1 MRDLENE
8 AWYPDFKR
16 HAVSKTLNLG
26 EVYILQGEE
35 HSHIGVIV
43 SGRVTAIAYSY
54 EGDETWLGE
63 YGPGEFVGL
72 LPFLTHKVSAF
83 EIRAEIPV
91 TLYDVSPQS
100 MTALMR
106 VSKPLCTKISSDVAR
121 RLSQSVTQIIDLE
134 TLSVKGRICTELLRL
149 SLPIGV
155 NPDHQIIRPSPVFT
169 ELARR
174 LNSTRETVS
183 RTISELQRKGLLT
196 RRPGALIIE
205 NPQKLKTVVAKI

>member
-8 AWYPDFKR
+8 AWFPEFKR
-16 HAVSKTLNLG
+16 RAKSRTLKSG

-35 HSHIGVIV
+35 HLHIGVIV

-63 YGPGEFVGL
+63 YGAGGFVGL
-72 LPFLTHKVSAF
+72 LPFLTQNVSAF
-83 EIRAEIPV
+83 EIRAEESV
-91 TLYDVSPQS
+91 TLYEVSTQN

-106 VSKPLCTKISSDVAR
+106 ASTSLSTKISSDLAD
-121 RLSQSVTQIIDLE
+121 RLNQSMTQIIDLQ
-134 TLSVKGRICTELLRL
+134 TLSVKGRICAELLRL

-155 NPDHQIIRPSPVFT
+155 NPDHHIIRPSPVFT

-183 RTISELQRKGLLT
+183 RTISELQRKGLLA
-196 RRPGALIIE
+196 RKPGALIIE
-205 NPQKLKTVVAKI
+205 NPQKLKTVVVKI

>member
-16 HAVSKTLNLG
+16 HAVSKTLRSG
-26 EVYILQGEE
+26 EVYILQGAEQ
-35 HSHIGVIV
+35 SHIGIVV
-43 SGRVTAIAYSY
+43 SGSVTAIAYSY

-63 YGPGEFVGL
+63 YGAGDFVGL
-72 LPFLTHKVSAF
+72 LPFLTQNVSTF

-91 TLYDVSPQS
+91 TLYDVSTQTL
-100 MTALMR
+100 TAIMR
-106 VSKPLCTKISSDVAR
+106 ESTPLCTKIASEIAE
-121 RLSQSVTQIIDLE
+121 RLNQSLTQIIDLQ
-134 TLSVKGRICTELLRL
+134 TLSVKGRICAELLRL

-155 NPDHQIIRPSPVFT
+155 NPEHRIIRPSPVFT

-183 RTISELQRKGLLT
+183 RTISELQRKGLLA